1 MILVAYASKHGS
13 TAGIGQ
19 RIAERLTDR
28 GHEVDVRPVTEVD
41 VLGRPEAIVLGSAV
55 YAGSWRKEA
64 VGFVERHREVLARTP
79 VWLFSSGPLGHHVED
94 EEEQPRQLEEIREWI
109 APRDHRTF
117 FGKLDL
123 SALSYGE
130 RMIAKAV
137 KAPEGDF
144 RDWEAIDAWADGI
157 DVRLGTDRAMGAG
170 MAGGRGVS

>member
-13 TAGIGQ
+13 TAEIAH
-19 RIAERLTDR
+19 RIAERLSER
-28 GHEVDVRPVTEVD
+28 GHEVDPRPVTEVG
-41 VLGRPEAIVLGSAV
+41 VLGRSEAVVLGSAV

-79 VWLFSSGPLGHHVED
+79 VWLFSSGPLGHRIED
-94 EEEQPRQLEEIREWI
+94 EQEQPRQLEEITEWI

-123 SALSYGE
+123 SVLSFGE

-144 RDWEAIDAWADGI
+144 RDWAEIEAWADGI
-157 DVRLGTDRAMGAG
+157 AVRLGTDRAMGAEA
-170 MAGGRGVS
+170 AGGRGVS